1 MKTNTLPVALLALAA
16 SPLSGTTVQTTCSLR
31 VARSGLEST
40 PHSINDAGVLEVKQ
54 ILDSVLEHAAPNS
67 VLMVDMESALQG
79 RYGTGSVVT
88 QTAVPAYYWE
98 YDPVSDTWEFICS
111 QEGLLFVDDGGAS
124 PVVVRA
130 EFRVPYVDPK

>member
-1 MKTNTLPVALLALAA
+1 MQNNALTVALMALAA

-40 PHSINDAGVLEVKQ
+40 PQAINDAGVLEVKQ
-54 ILDSVLEHAAPNS
+54 ILDSVLAHAAPNPV
-67 VLMVDMESALQG
+67 VLVDMESALQG
-79 RYGTGSVVT
+79 RYGTGNVVT
-88 QTAVPAYYWE
+88 QTAVPAYSWE
-98 YDPVSDTWEFICS
+98 YDPVSDSWRFMCS